1 MIDVDSLPVLGAGLD
16 HRRWRDR
23 IRALR
28 NFVDEVTVCAHS
40 DDGLVSATVS
50 GRGEL
55 LAVTLDPRVY
65 RASDSRRL
73 AESILNT
80 ARNATDQVQARIAAE
95 FREGRS

>member
-1 MIDVDSLPVLGAGLD
+1 VTAVDPLPVLGAGLD

-28 NFVDEVTVCAHS
+28 DLVDELTVCAYS

-55 LAVTLDPRVY
+55 LALTLDPRVY

-73 AESILNT
+73 AESIMNT
-80 ARNATDQVQARIAAE
+80 VRDATDQVRTRIAAE
-95 FREGRS
+95 FGGRRS